1 MELDELIEHWT
12 LLPGDLELL
21 ASKRGSARLGFALLL
36 KHFTL
41 HARFPRGRSEFVDE
55 VVGFVG
61 RQVGISQSELGFYDW
76 SGRTIKAH
84 RTQIRAHFG
93 FRECSVSGAEV
104 LTEWLVDNVTQ
115 LERGP
120 EQVRAELLARA
131 RDQRIE
137 PPSGG
142 RIERIVR
149 ASLERGEKRLMGR
162 VCADLSEATRARLNA
177 LVFGVPDESAAD
189 VAVGAVEVGDVLAW
203 VKTDPGRL
211 SLNTMLTEIGKL
223 EAIRAIELPVDLLVG
238 VAPKTVSGWRIRA
251 AVQSPSHFREF
262 AAQTRW
268 VLLAALLVEREREI
282 TDTLVELLIST
293 VHAINARAD
302 RRVTEEM
309 VASFKRVRNKNALLA
324 RISEASLNRPE
335 GAVREVVYPVAGGE
349 ATLREVVAEYKA
361 AGPEFRRNVQVKLR
375 SSYSHHYRVGM
386 VKLLGTLEFRSNNTS
401 HQPII
406 DGIALVLRH
415 AKGRLQSYP
424 QDEKVP
430 MAGILEGDWLKL
442 AYRGDPASS
451 RVVRT
456 VYEVC
461 LFRALRERLRC
472 KEIWV
477 AGADRWRNPDQDL
490 PADFDIRRSHYYA
503 ELSRPVD
510 PEEFI
515 GPLRQEMTTEL
526 VALQRELP
534 SLDWL
539 TISARAGGRIRL
551 SPLPADPEPRNLSR
565 LKAEIRTRWGQVP
578 LLDMLKE
585 AALRVGIL
593 EHFAPAGSR
602 GGMDRAELAEKLILC
617 IFGYGTNIGL
627 RAIAAGEHGHTE
639 EDLRYV
645 RRRYLSAEGARSFAA
660 AIANATFAAR
670 RELIWGTGTG
680 AVASDS
686 THFGAFDQNLF
697 TQYHVRYGGRGVLIY
712 WHVDKKS
719 MAIHSQLLSC
729 TASEVAAMVEGAMH
743 HRTEMDVEANYV
755 DSHGQSEIGFGIT
768 RLLGF
773 DLKPRLKRINHTK
786 LYLPDTELREHI
798 PDLGPVLARR
808 GPIRWDL
815 IGQQYDQLIRYA
827 TAINNR
833 TASTEAILRRFT
845 RAATH
850 PTYQAMLEV
859 GRAQR
864 TIFLCRYLRSR
875 DEQREI
881 NSGLNVM
888 ESWNGANS
896 QIHYGKAGDIAS
908 NRRDEQEMTVLCL
921 HITQAAMSHIN
932 TLMIQDVLADDG
944 WLETFQPEDYRGLT
958 PLIWA
963 HVAMHGEFKLNM
975 SSRLT
980 LGPASSTVRSPT
992 PDT

>member
-1 MELDELIEHWT
+1 MPRKVELDELIEQWT

-55 VVGFVG
+55 VVDFVG
-61 RQVGISQSELGFYDW
+61 AQLGIDRPELGFYDW
-76 SGRTIKAH
+76 VGRTIKAH

-93 FRECSVSGAEV
+93 FRECSVTDAEA

-115 LERGP
+115 LERAP

-137 PPSGG
+137 PPTCG

-149 ASLERGEKRLMGR
+149 AALERGEKQLMGR
-162 VCADLSEATRARLNA
+162 ACADLSAATRTRLNE
-177 LVFGVPDESAAD
+177 LVFGVPDDRIDEPVS
-189 VAVGAVEVGDVLAW
+189 GAIEVGDVLAW

-223 EAIRAIELPVDLLVG
+223 EAIRAIGLPADLLSR
-238 VAPKTVSGWRIRA
+238 VAPKIVSGWRIRA

-262 AAQTRW
+262 APQTRW

-335 GAVREVVYPVAGGE
+335 GPVREVVYPVAGGE
-349 ATLREVVAEYKA
+349 QTLREVVAECKA

-386 VKLLGTLEFRSNNTS
+386 VKLLRTLAFRSNNTN

-415 AKGRLQSYP
+415 SEGRLQSYP
-424 QDEKVP
+424 QDETVP
-430 MAGILEGDWLKL
+430 MAGILEGDWLEL
-442 AYRGDPASS
+442 AYRGEPATS

-477 AGADRWRNPDQDL
+477 KGADRWRNPDQDL
-490 PADFDIRRSHYYA
+490 PADFDTRRSHYYA

-510 PEEFI
+510 PEQFI
-515 GPLRQEMTTEL
+515 GPLRQEMTSEMI
-526 VALQRELP
+526 ALQRELP
-534 SLDWL
+534 GLDWL
-539 TISARAGGRIRL
+539 TISARAGGRITL
-551 SPLPADPEPRNLSR
+551 SPLSADPEPRNLGR

-602 GGMDRAELAEKLILC
+602 AGMDRAELAEKLILC
-617 IFGYGTNIGL
+617 LFGYGTNIGL

-670 RELIWGTGTG
+670 RERIWGAGTG

-719 MAIHSQLLSC
+719 MVIHSQLLSC

-743 HRTEMDVEANYV
+743 HRTEMDIDANYV

-786 LYLPDTELREHI
+786 LYLPDAELRAQI
-798 PDLGPVLARR
+798 PDLVPVLARR
-808 GPIRWDL
+808 GSIRWDL
-815 IGQQYDQLIRYA
+815 ISQQYDQLIRYA

-875 DEQREI
+875 DEQREV

-921 HITQAAMSHIN
+921 HITQAAMAYIN
-932 TLMIQDVLADDG
+932 TLMIQDILADDG
-944 WLETFQPEDYRGLT
+944 WLDGG
-958 PLIWA
+958 W
-963 HVAMHGEFKLNM
+963 
-975 SSRLT
+975 RLM
-980 LGPASSTVRSPT
+980 
-992 PDT
+992 

>member
-1 MELDELIEHWT
+1 MPRRVDQDELIEHWT
-12 LLPGDLELL
+12 LLAGDWALL
-21 ASKRGSARLGFALLL
+21 ASKRGPARLGFALLL
-36 KHFTL
+36 KHFTR
-41 HARFPRGRSEFVDE
+41 HARFPRGCSEFVDE
-55 VVGFVG
+55 VVDFVA
-61 RQVGISQSELGFYDW
+61 RQVGVEGSELGFYDW

-84 RTQIRAHFG
+84 RTQIREHFD
-93 FRECSVSGAEV
+93 FRECTVSDAEA
-104 LTEWLVDNVTQ
+104 LTDWLVDNVTQ

-120 EQVRAELLARA
+120 DQVRAELLVHARG
-131 RDQRIE
+131 QRIE
-137 PPSGG
+137 PPTGG

-149 ASLERGEKRLMGR
+149 SALDRGEKLLMAR
-162 VCADLSEATRARLNA
+162 ICADLPEEARTRLNE
-177 LVFGVPDESAAD
+177 LVFGVPDEPGTDEAGGPGR
-189 VAVGAVEVGDVLAW
+189 VQDVLAW
-203 VKTDPGRL
+203 VKTEPGRL
-211 SLNTMLTEIGKL
+211 SLNTMLAEIGKL
-223 EAIRAIELPVDLLVG
+223 EAIRLIGLPVDLLVT
-238 VAPKTVSGWRIRA
+238 VAPKIVSGWRVRA

-262 AAQTRW
+262 APQTRW
-268 VLLAALLVEREREI
+268 VLLAALLVERQWEI

-302 RRVTEEM
+302 RRVTDEM

-335 GAVREVVYPVAGGE
+335 GVVREVVFPVAGGE
-349 ATLREVVAEYKA
+349 ATLREVVAEFKA
-361 AGPEFRRNVQVKLR
+361 AGPEFRRNVQVMLR

-386 VKLLGTLEFRSNNTS
+386 VKLLRTLVFRSNNTM

-415 AKGRLQSYP
+415 TDGKLQSYP
-424 QDEKVP
+424 QAETVP
-430 MAGILEGDWLKL
+430 MAGIVEGDWLEL
-442 AYRGDPASS
+442 AYRGEPATS
-451 RVVRT
+451 RVLRT

-477 AGADRWRNPDQDL
+477 QGADRWRNPEQDL
-490 PADFDIRRSHYYA
+490 PADFDTRRTHYYA
-503 ELSRPVD
+503 ALSKPLD
-510 PEEFI
+510 PNAFI

-526 VALQRELP
+526 EALQEALP

-539 TISARAGGRIRL
+539 TINARRGGQITL
-551 SPLPADPEPRNLSR
+551 SPLPPDPEPRNLGR
-565 LKAEIRTRWGQVP
+565 LKAEIRSRWGLVP

-585 AALRVGIL
+585 ATLRVGIL
-593 EHFAPAGSR
+593 DHFAPAGSR
-602 GGMDRAELAEKLILC
+602 AGMDRAELAEKLILC

-627 RAIAAGEHGHTE
+627 RAIAAGEHSHTE

-670 RELIWGTGTG
+670 KELIWGTGTG

-686 THFGAFDQNLF
+686 THFGAFDQNFF

-719 MAIHSQLLSC
+719 VAIHSQLLSC

-755 DSHGQSEIGFGIT
+755 DSHGQSEVGFGIT

-773 DLKPRLKRINHTK
+773 ELKPRLKRINHTK
-786 LYLPDTELREHI
+786 LYVPDGELRGHV
-798 PDLGPVLARR
+798 PDLVPVLGRR

-815 IGQQYDQLIRYA
+815 IAEQYDQLVRYA
-827 TAINNR
+827 IAIDNC
-833 TASTEAILRRFT
+833 TASTETILRRFT

-875 DEQREI
+875 EEQREV
-881 NSGLNVM
+881 NAGLNAM

-908 NRRDEQEMTVLCL
+908 NRRDEQEMSVLCL
-921 HITQAAMSHIN
+921 HTTQAAMVYVN
-932 TLMIQDVLADDG
+932 TLMIQDILAEDE
-944 WLETFQPEDYRGLT
+944 WMEMFTSEDYRGLT
-958 PLIWA
+958 PLVWA

-975 SSRLT
+975 NSRLILGAPT
-980 LGPASSTVRSPT
+980 LLP
-992 PDT
+992 